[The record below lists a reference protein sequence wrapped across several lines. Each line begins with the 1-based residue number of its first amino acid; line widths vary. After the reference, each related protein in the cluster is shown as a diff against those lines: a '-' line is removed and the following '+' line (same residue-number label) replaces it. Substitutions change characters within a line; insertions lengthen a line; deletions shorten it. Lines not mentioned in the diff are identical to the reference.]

1 MPKLELDDL
10 KKLHDKAYTY
20 SQVTRERAADD
31 LVFYWVTNW
40 DDNLLSESQLQYR
53 GEFNIIRKAG
63 RQILSDLSSNPVQVD
78 FDPINETR
86 EDSADILD
94 GIYMSCDNQNISKEA
109 FSNAQQEAVVCG
121 VGGWELYADYIST
134 RTGNKDQVIKRKPI
148 YEANN
153 TVLWDPNA
161 KLLDKSDAK
170 YVSILSAYSEDGYK
184 DLVFDLTGEEVPD
197 NYQDS
202 FKNPEQSYTFPWMG
216 AEGKKIYVT
225 NFYYREKVKEKILI
239 MEDPFG
245 QTRMVREADLVDVM
259 DEMIDA
265 GFEVESEKEIER
277 WEITKYIASGSEIL
291 ATFKIAGEHI
301 PVVPAYGEHAY
312 VEGEEHYEG
321 VTRLAKD
328 PQRLRNFQMSYLA
341 DIVSR
346 SPRNKPIFFQE
357 QIAGFEDMYS
367 ESGADNNYPYMLQNR
382 KSGDGSDLPIGPV
395 AQMPEQTMPQAL
407 IASIALSREA
417 VADVANP
424 GVPQDVADPDLSGKA
439 VLALQSRMDQQST
452 VYQENFKHAKRR
464 DGEIFASMASEVYD
478 VPRKV
483 KITLQDGSMKEAQVM
498 ETIIDEETGDIVTI
512 NDLSNAEFEVYSKI
526 GPSYTSKKEQTIDR
540 LTAIHQAMNPADP
553 MYQPIMLKIFELMD
567 GVNFD
572 DVREYAR
579 KQLLLSGIREPET
592 DEDKMLLEQ
601 HAAAGQQP
609 SAEMVLAMAEDKK
622 GQAALMKEQ
631 REGLKLNFDIQDQQA
646 DNQVDAFKAQTD
658 RMGVQVRA
666 QEAGANI
673 DYKRVDTLGKQ
684 IDNIAK
690 AKELRQPK
698 EMSNDELLEQLY
710 AG

>member
-1 MPKLELDDL
+1 MPKLELDEL
-10 KKLHDKAYTY
+10 KRLHDKAYTY
-20 SQVTRERAADD
+20 SQVTRDRAADD
-31 LVFYWVTNW
+31 LVFYWITNW
-40 DDNLLSESQLQYR
+40 DDTLLSESQLQYR

-63 RQILSDLSSNPVQVD
+63 RQILSDLASNPVQVD

-86 EDSADILD
+86 DDSADILD
-94 GIYMSCDNQNISKEA
+94 GIYMSSDVFNTSKEA
-109 FSNAQQEAVVCG
+109 YGNGQQEAVVCG
-121 VGGWELYADYIST
+121 VGAWELYTDYVST
-134 RTGNKDQVIKRKPI
+134 RTGNKDQVIRRRPI

-153 TVLWDPNA
+153 TVFWDPNA
-161 KLLDKSDAK
+161 KLLDKSDGK
-170 YVSILSAYSEDGYK
+170 YVSVLSAYSEDGYR
-184 DLVFDLTGEEVPD
+184 DLVYDLTGEELPE
-197 NYQDS
+197 NISES
-202 FKNPEQSYTFPWMG
+202 FKHPEHSYIFPWAG
-216 AEGKKIYVT
+216 GESKKIYVT
-225 NFYYREKVKEKILI
+225 NFYIREKVKEKILI

-245 QTRMVREADLVDVM
+245 QTRIMRESELEPVM
-259 DEMIDA
+259 DELIDA

-277 WEITKYIASGSEIL
+277 WKVTKYIASGVDIL
-291 ATFKIAGEHI
+291 AVYEIAGEHI
-301 PVVPAYGEHAY
+301 PVVPVYGEHAY

-346 SPRNKPIFFQE
+346 SPRTKPIFFQE
-357 QIAGFEDMYS
+357 QVAGFEDMYD
-367 ESGADNNYPYMLQNR
+367 ESGIDNNYPYLLQNR
-382 KSGDGSDLPIGPV
+382 KSGDGQDLPIGPV
-395 AQMPEQTMPQAL
+395 AVMPEQPMPQSL

-452 VYQENFKHAKRR
+452 VYQDNFKHAKRR
-464 DGEIFASMASEVYD
+464 DGEIYASMATEVYD

-483 KITLQDGSMKEAQVM
+483 KITLPDGSMKEAQIM
-498 ETIIDEETGDIVTI
+498 ETIIDEETGDIVTL
-512 NDLSNAEFEVYSKI
+512 NDLSQAEFEVYSKI
-526 GPSYTSKKEQTIDR
+526 GPSYSSKKEQTLDR
-540 LTAIHQAMNPADP
+540 LTSIHQAMNPADS

-631 REGLKLNFDIQDQQA
+631 REGIKLNFEVQDKQA
-646 DNQVDAFKAQTD
+646 DNQIDAFKAQTD
-658 RMGVQVRA
+658 RMNTQIKA
-666 QEAGANI
+666 EETGADI

-684 IDNIAK
+684 LDNIAK
-690 AKELRQPK
+690 TKELRQPK
-698 EMSNDELLEQLY
+698 EMSNDELLQQLY